1 MKIEIIQNAINTAL
15 KEGNTLKVDALRSGV
30 AAVKKTAI
38 DKRCEIT
45 EELVDEMLLKEIKI
59 IKEQIDT
66 CPSSRPELKEE
77 YEHRLEIVEDYAP
90 KLMAD
95 PVEITAAIEALLVQA
110 DVDAAT
116 ANKGLIMKTIM
127 PHLKGKADMAVVNK
141 IVAEIVK

>member
-15 KEGNTLKVDALRSGV
+15 KEGNTLKVDALRSVV